1 MPFTTAMTTVASVD
15 DSIVQ
20 AYDAA
25 FIVAAE
31 QGDVMSPFVQYRADI
46 GAKSIEFP
54 KYGKLG
60 AFTTPLTEDEDVAST
75 ALVDSKILF
84 TPVEYGGVV
93 TVTALASLQTGG
105 RVDLAAARLV
115 GDSVG
120 KTINVLAIRALEAST
135 NLVLPGAVAGES
147 TLAAGDV
154 MSAAVLNKVYNKLAR
169 ASVPALAD
177 GLYVAFMHDD
187 VIADIRATAAAGD
200 WTDVVKY
207 ARPEDALRNEVG
219 VYKGFR
225 IVRNNDCVF
234 ADQTGAGTVDAYK
247 SSFLGFNGLGLA
259 VSKAPGMVITQ
270 SDKLN
275 RFVNM
280 GWHGVMKFG
289 IVDTDAVWTAFTAS
303 SLGANAT

>member
-54 KYGKLG
+54 KYGKL
-60 AFTTPLTEDEDVAST
+60 APATTPLTEDEDLEST
-75 ALVDSKILF
+75 QITDSKIIL
-84 TPVEYGGVV
+84 TPKEYGRVV
-93 TVTALASLQTGG
+93 TVTALSSLQTGG
-105 RVDLAAARLV
+105 KVDLAAARLV
-115 GDSVG
+115 GDNVAR
-120 KTINVLAIRALEAST
+120 TLNVLAIRALEAST
-135 NLVLPGAVAGES
+135 NVIIPGAGTEAGL
-147 TLAAGDV
+147 LAADV
-154 MSAAVLNKVYNKLAR
+154 MSAAVLNRVYNKLAR
-169 ASVPALAD
+169 ASIPALAD

-187 VIADIRATAAAGD
+187 VIADLRAGAAAGD

-207 ARPEDALRNEVG
+207 ASPETALANEVG

-225 IVRNNDCVF
+225 IIRNNDCAF
-234 ADQTGAGTVDAYK
+234 ADQAGAGTVDAYK
-247 SSFLGFNGLGLA
+247 SSFMGFNGLGLA

-280 GWHGVMKFG
+280 GWHGVHEHK
-289 IVDTDAVWTAFTAS
+289 IVDTDAVWTTLTAS
-303 SLGANAT
+303 SLGANA

>member
-1 MPFTTAMTTVASVD
+1 MPFTTVMTTVSSLD

-20 AYDAA
+20 AYDSA

-31 QGDVMSPFVQYRADI
+31 QSDVMSPFVTYRADI

-54 KYGKLG
+54 KYAKLG
-60 AFTTPLTEDEDVAST
+60 AFTTPLTETDDVTST
-75 ALVDSKILF
+75 EMTDTKVLF
-84 TPVEYGGVV
+84 TPAEYGGVV

-105 RVDLAAARLV
+105 KADLAAARLV

-120 KTINVLAIRALEAST
+120 KTQNVLAIRALEAST
-135 NLVLPGAVAGES
+135 NVYIPGAGTEAG
-147 TLAAGDV
+147 LVAGDV
-154 MSAAVLNKVYNKLAR
+154 MSGTVLNRVYNKLAR
-169 ASVPALAD
+169 ASIPTLAD

-187 VIADIRATAAAGD
+187 VIADLRANASAGD

-207 ARPEDALRNEVG
+207 ANPETALLNEVG

-225 IVRNNDCVF
+225 IVRNNDCAF

-247 SSFLGFNGLGLA
+247 SSFMGFNGLGLA

-280 GWHGVMKFG
+280 GWHGVMKYG
-289 IVDTDAVWTAFTAS
+289 IVDTDAVWTTLTSS
-303 SLGANAT
+303 SLGAN